1 MTTGLRNATWQN
13 LQLNAGVF
21 LKNFDF
27 SGAETVAALK
37 ALIADA
43 VNDDNTVLGATV
55 GGGSFSCK
63 PMLRCIEADGLR
75 AAAKGAMVN
84 DGWTVRMKG
93 TMLEITPG
101 SFAAAMGL
109 AETETSG
116 QTKTVRARMN
126 VADSDFFDTLCWVG
140 DTSRGYVM
148 IEMSNVLN
156 MVGAELTFADR
167 SEGRIPFDFQ
177 AHMDHPGD
185 DYAPFR
191 IVFLEDAAA

>member
-1 MTTGLRNATWQN
+1 MTTGLRKATWQN

-27 SGAETVAALK
+27 SGAETVTALK
-37 ALIADA
+37 ALISDA
-43 VNDDNTVLGATV
+43 VNDDDMVLGATV

-63 PMLRCIEADGLR
+63 PMLRSIEADGLR
-75 AAAKGAMVN
+75 TASKGSMVN

-109 AETETSG
+109 AETETTG
-116 QTKTVRARMN
+116 QTNTVRARLN

-148 IEMSNVLN
+148 IEMSNALN
-156 MVGAELTFADR
+156 MTGAELTFADR

-177 AHMDHPGD
+177 AHMESPD
-185 DYAPFR
+185 DEYAPFR
-191 IVFLEDAAA
+191 IVFLEEAAA